1 MKIIFL
7 FFSIFI
13 LNIFKANS
21 KGIYRLPFK
30 KRETHNKDMI
40 INIIKNEIVTEISI
54 GNPGQKIPL
63 LICLDTF
70 SFYVADP
77 TIVGDFPK
85 FNPNKSSTYN
95 LIKKNSYSVQP
106 FYSGYHSKDI
116 ISFNNTII
124 NDFTFVLADNLKYNS
139 SGAIGLSPTPYNDNK
154 INDCNIVEQLKK
166 KGLTN
171 NYVFTINFTSETE
184 GEIIIG
190 DYPSEY
196 NRYYVQDDFLYM
208 KAEMRAGDEFHWDLK
223 FDGIYYNNKTNIN
236 YINFAEFSTDIDIII
251 ASNLYQK
258 ALHDHFF
265 KYRITDKE
273 CFIQQTYYEYQT
285 LSYYYCKNNVNI
297 SMLSNVTFKRKDWG
311 EDIVFTP
318 KELFRKVDD
327 YLYFQIFFINNDH
340 TFYRWKLGRIFLQKV
355 KTIILD
361 KDRKIIG
368 RYTMETNPDLK
379 EKEEKDESKK
389 KKWIWI
395 IVIILIIISI
405 ILIYYANK
413 LFSKIRRKK
422 RLNEVI
428 DDYDY
433 TPVNN

>member
-171 NYVFTINFTSETE
+171 NYVFTINYTSETE

-208 KAEMRAGDEFHWDLK
+208 KAG
-223 FDGIYYNNKTNIN
+223 
-236 YINFAEFSTDIDIII
+236 S
-251 ASNLYQK
+251 
-258 ALHDHFF
+258 
-265 KYRITDKE
+265 
-273 CFIQQTYYEYQT
+273 
-285 LSYYYCKNNVNI
+285 
-297 SMLSNVTFKRKDWG
+297 
-311 EDIVFTP
+311 
-318 KELFRKVDD
+318 
-327 YLYFQIFFINNDH
+327 
-340 TFYRWKLGRIFLQKV
+340 
-355 KTIILD
+355 
-361 KDRKIIG
+361 
-368 RYTMETNPDLK
+368 
-379 EKEEKDESKK
+379 
-389 KKWIWI
+389 
-395 IVIILIIISI
+395 
-405 ILIYYANK
+405 
-413 LFSKIRRKK
+413 
-422 RLNEVI
+422 
-428 DDYDY
+428 
-433 TPVNN
+433 